1 MRTIY
6 LDPDTED
13 TLVHKTLTSVSED
26 PLGEDMISAYL
37 DGGEDVYE

>member
-6 LDPDTED
+6 LDPDADESM
-13 TLVHKTLTSVSED
+13 VYKTLASVSPD
-26 PLGEDMISAYL
+26 PAGDDMISAYL